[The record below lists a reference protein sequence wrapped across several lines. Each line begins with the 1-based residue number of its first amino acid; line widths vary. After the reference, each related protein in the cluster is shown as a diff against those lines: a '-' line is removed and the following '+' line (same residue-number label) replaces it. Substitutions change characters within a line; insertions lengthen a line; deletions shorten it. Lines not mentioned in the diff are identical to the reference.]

1 MTTTTT
7 DTLGPPRTSLG
18 VIGWLHKNLF
28 STWYNTILTIVA
40 LWFIYTVLSQLIVWA
55 LTAARW
61 EVITANLRLFM
72 VGPFPP
78 EQVWRVWLVLC
89 IVSTLMG
96 LSAGAF
102 GGTLRTFAVW
112 LSAAYAT
119 LIVLDLL
126 AEQARP
132 FAAWSRQLAEGGAGQ
147 FWIAVPGVVWLLVN
161 LALVALG
168 WYVAR
173 GRTRWRARLILA
185 WLVSFFV
192 TVALLQGYGRDTWLP
207 EIGTNLWGGLLL
219 TFMLAVVSIVV
230 SFPLGVLLALGRRS
244 KLPAVKIFCI
254 LYIELVRG
262 VPLVTILYMTQIMLP
277 LFLPGQLRIDNVTRA
292 IAGDDALH
300 CRVYGRE
307 CARGVASH
315 SDRTNRSGARGW
327 LERCADHLVDRVAA
341 SAADGDPSDC
351 RLVHQFVQGYDAG
364 YHRRA
369 ARVAGRGTQCVGA
382 IGIYGLADGSVPL
395 HRRHLFRLL
404 ATRCRSP
411 VIAWKR
417 RWVWGRD
424 ER

>member
-292 IAGDDALH
+292 IAGMTFFTAAYMAENVRGGLQAIPTGQIEAAHAVGLNDALTTLLIVLPQAL
-300 CRVYGRE
+300 RMVIP
-307 CARGVASH
+307 A
-315 SDRTNRSGARGW
+315 T
-327 LERCADHLVDRVAA
+327 
-341 SAADGDPSDC
+341 
-351 RLVHQFVQGYDAG
+351 
-364 YHRRA
+364 
-369 ARVAGRGTQCVGA
+369 VG
-382 IGIYGLADGSVPL
+382 
-395 HRRHLFRLL
+395 LFISLFKDTTL
-404 ATRCRSP
+404 ATIVALLELLGVGRS
-411 VIAWKR
+411 VLAQSEFMGLQMEVYLFIAAIFFVFSYAMSFASYRVEEALGVGKR
-417 RWVWGRD
+417 
-424 ER
+424 